1 MAQLARRVPPQRQ
14 AERGHLLLDQTA
26 ITVAYLSF
34 QRLALGFRLAPI
46 IP

>member
-26 ITVAYLSF
+26 ITVVYLSF
-34 QRLALGFRLAPI
+34 QRLALGSRLAPVV
-46 IP
+46 P